1 MSSASE
7 SRQTRAVAKARFGA
21 SIAFA
26 IVGFLFAVWLVHIPA
41 VQQATGI
48 SKAELGT
55 TLLALGLGSLIS
67 MQVGGLL
74 IARFGARMPL
84 LAGHLLLAGTL
95 LAPAFATDAVTLGI
109 ALFAFGLGNGLA
121 DVAMNA
127 EAVEVERDRGKAI
140 MSSMH
145 AFFSIGTAVG
155 AGYGWLVQTLQFSVL
170 PSFAVAAVIA
180 VAFAFLAM
188 ALLPKRGTEPDV
200 TTAELLAASRASDN
214 PDGASAAPRKGT
226 RTVPISQILLLA
238 LLAFVLMLAEGVAS
252 DWSALHAVEMLGES
266 EATGAIAYGAFAVSM
281 TIARF
286 LVDFVVRRFGSVAVV
301 RFGSLISSV
310 GLGIVV
316 LAPVFWIA
324 LIGWAVF
331 ALGVAG
337 VVPQIFTAAG
347 NLPVKKRAVVLSR
360 IVSAG
365 YVGMLAGPAIVGWVA
380 GFTDLNIALLVPLVL
395 CLLGLVGASSV
406 RAAARGSRVSPQSGD
421 AEGTAARPEQ

>member
-1 MSSASE
+1 MQSSIGPRSGH
-7 SRQTRAVAKARFGA
+7 SVAKARVGA
-21 SIAFA
+21 SLAFT

-41 VQQATGI
+41 VQQATGV
-48 SKAELGT
+48 SKAALGT

-84 LAGHLLLAGTL
+84 LAGHLLLAVTL
-95 LAPAFATDAVTLGI
+95 LGPAFATDAVTLGI

-127 EAVEVERDRGKAI
+127 EAVDVERDNGKAI

-145 AFFSIGTAVG
+145 AFFSVGTAVG
-155 AGYGWLVQTLQFSVL
+155 AGYGWLVQTMELTVIT
-170 PSFAVAAVIA
+170 SFAIAAALAAVLA
-180 VAFAFLAM
+180 VVATM
-188 ALLPKRGTEPDV
+188 LLPGRGAEPAT
-200 TTAELLAASRASDN
+200 TTAELMAASHTSD
-214 PDGASAAPRKGT
+214 PDAPTPAKRG
-226 RTVPISQILLLA
+226 VPVSQVILLA

-252 DWSALHAVEMLGES
+252 DWSALHAVDILGES

-281 TIARF
+281 TAARF
-286 LVDFVVRRFGSVAVV
+286 VVDLVVRRFGAVAVV
-301 RFGSLISSV
+301 RWGSVIASL

-316 LAPVFWIA
+316 LSQVFAVA
-324 LIGWAVF
+324 LIGWMVF

-347 NLPVKKRAVVLSR
+347 NLPVKRRAIVLSR

-365 YVGMLAGPAIVGWVA
+365 YLGMLAGPALVGWVA
-380 GFTDLNIALLVPLVL
+380 GATNLNIALTVPLVL

-406 RAAARGSRVSPQSGD
+406 RASSAATERSG
-421 AEGTAARPEQ
+421 A

>member
-1 MSSASE
+1 MQSSIGARPGHS
-7 SRQTRAVAKARFGA
+7 VAKARVGA
-21 SIAFA
+21 SLAFT

-41 VQQATGI
+41 VQQATGV
-48 SKAELGT
+48 SKAALGT

-84 LAGHLLLAGTL
+84 LAGHLLLAVTL
-95 LAPAFATDAVTLGI
+95 LGPAFATDAVTLGI

-127 EAVEVERDRGKAI
+127 EAVDVERDNGKAI

-145 AFFSIGTAVG
+145 AFFSVGTAVG
-155 AGYGWLVQTLQFSVL
+155 AGYGWLVQTMGLTVTTSFAIAAAMAAVL
-170 PSFAVAAVIA
+170 AVAAMV
-180 VAFAFLAM
+180 
-188 ALLPKRGTEPDV
+188 LLPKRGAEPAT
-200 TTAELLAASRASDN
+200 TTAELMAASHTSD
-214 PDGASAAPRKGT
+214 PDAPIPPKR
-226 RTVPISQILLLA
+226 RVPVSQIVLLA

-252 DWSALHAVEMLGES
+252 DWSALHAVDVLGES

-281 TIARF
+281 TAARF
-286 LVDFVVRRFGSVAVV
+286 VVDLVVRRFGAVAVV
-301 RFGSLISSV
+301 RWGSLIASI

-316 LAPVFWIA
+316 LSPVFVVA
-324 LIGWAVF
+324 LIGWMVF

-347 NLPVKKRAVVLSR
+347 NLPVKRRAIVLSR

-365 YVGMLAGPAIVGWVA
+365 YLGMLAGPALVGWVA
-380 GFTDLNIALLVPLVL
+380 GATNLNIALTVPLAL
-395 CLLGLVGASSV
+395 CLLGLAGASSV
-406 RAAARGSRVSPQSGD
+406 RASSAATERSG
-421 AEGTAARPEQ
+421 A

>member
-1 MSSASE
+1 MS
-7 SRQTRAVAKARFGA
+7 KARFGA

-41 VQQATGI
+41 VQQSTGVT
-48 SKAELGT
+48 KGELGT

-74 IARFGARMPL
+74 IAKFGARGPL
-84 LAGHLLLAGTL
+84 LGGHLLMAATL
-95 LAPAFATDAVTLGI
+95 LGPALATDAVTLAI

-127 EAVEVERDRGKAI
+127 EAVDVERDRGKAI

-145 AFFSIGTAVG
+145 AFFSVGTAIG
-155 AGYGWLVQTLQFSVL
+155 AGYGWLVQTMEFTVMT
-170 PSFAVAAVIA
+170 SFVIAAALAAVLA
-180 VAFAFLAM
+180 VVSMAM
-188 ALLPKRGTEPDV
+188 LPKRGAEPAT
-200 TTAELLAASRASDN
+200 TTAELMAASHASD
-214 PDGASAAPRKGT
+214 PDAQVTSKR
-226 RTVPISQILLLA
+226 RVPVSQIVLLA

-252 DWSALHAVEMLGES
+252 DWSALHAVDVLGES

-281 TIARF
+281 TVARF
-286 LVDFVVRRFGSVAVV
+286 VVDLVVRRFGAVSVV
-301 RFGSLISSV
+301 RWGSLIASL

-316 LAPVFWIA
+316 LSPVFAVA
-324 LIGWAVF
+324 LAGWMVF

-347 NLPVKKRAVVLSR
+347 NLPVKRRAVVLSR

-365 YVGMLAGPAIVGWVA
+365 YLGMLAGPAVVGWVA
-380 GFTDLNIALLVPLVL
+380 AATNLNIALTVPLVL
-395 CLLGLVGASSV
+395 CLLGLIGAASV
-406 RAAARGSRVSPQSGD
+406 RPSQS
-421 AEGTAARPEQ
+421 AVREA

>member
-1 MSSASE
+1 MAVSSAPGI
-7 SRQTRAVAKARFGA
+7 RQTRAVAKARFGA
-21 SIAFA
+21 SVAFA
-26 IVGFLFAVWLVHIPA
+26 IVGFLLAVWLVHIPA

-67 MQVGGLL
+67 MQAGGLL
-74 IARFGARMPL
+74 ISRFGARMPL
-84 LAGHLLLAGTL
+84 LAGHLLLAVTL

-109 ALFAFGLGNGLA
+109 ALFLFGLGNGLA
-121 DVAMNA
+121 DVSMNA

-145 AFFSIGTAVG
+145 AFFSIGTALG
-155 AGYGWLVQTLQFSVL
+155 AAYGWLVQTVQLAVL
-170 PSFAVAAVIA
+170 PSFVIA
-180 VAFAFLAM
+180 AALAVGFAFVAM
-188 ALLPKRGTEPDV
+188 ALLPKRGAEPDV
-200 TTAELLAASRASDN
+200 TTSELLAVSRASGDSR
-214 PDGASAAPRKGT
+214 PGKST
-226 RTVPISQILLLA
+226 RTVPISQIVLLA

-252 DWSALHAVEMLGES
+252 DWSALHAVDVLGES

-281 TIARF
+281 TVARF
-286 LVDFVVRRFGSVAVV
+286 MVDFVVRRFGSVAVV
-301 RFGSLISSV
+301 RFGSLISAV

-316 LAPVFWIA
+316 VSPAFWVA
-324 LIGWAVF
+324 LVGWTVF

-365 YVGMLAGPAIVGWVA
+365 YVGMLAGPAVVGWVA
-380 GFTDLNIALLVPLVL
+380 GFTDLSIALTVPLVL

-406 RAAARGSRVSPQSGD
+406 RAAAGGSSAKPTSGD
-421 AEGTAARPEQ
+421 AEGTAARPGS

>member
-1 MSSASE
+1 MQSSIGARPGHS
-7 SRQTRAVAKARFGA
+7 VAKARVGA
-21 SIAFA
+21 SLAFT

-41 VQQATGI
+41 VQQATGV
-48 SKAELGT
+48 SKAALGT

-84 LAGHLLLAGTL
+84 LAGHLLLAVTL
-95 LAPAFATDAVTLGI
+95 LGPAFATDAVTLGI

-127 EAVEVERDRGKAI
+127 EAVDVERDNGKAI

-145 AFFSIGTAVG
+145 AFFSVGTAVG
-155 AGYGWLVQTLQFSVL
+155 AGYGWLVQTMGLTVTT
-170 PSFAVAAVIA
+170 SFVIAAALAAVLA
-180 VAFAFLAM
+180 VVAM
-188 ALLPKRGTEPDV
+188 VLLPGRGAEPAT
-200 TTAELLAASRASDN
+200 TTAELMAASHTSD
-214 PDGASAAPRKGT
+214 PDAPTPAKRG
-226 RTVPISQILLLA
+226 VPVSQVILLA

-252 DWSALHAVEMLGES
+252 DWSALHAVDILGES

-281 TIARF
+281 TAARF
-286 LVDFVVRRFGSVAVV
+286 VVDLVVRRFGAVAVV
-301 RFGSLISSV
+301 RWGSVIASL
-310 GLGIVV
+310 GLGLVV
-316 LAPVFWIA
+316 LSPVFAVA
-324 LIGWAVF
+324 LIGWMVF

-347 NLPVKKRAVVLSR
+347 NLPVKRRAIVLSR

-365 YVGMLAGPAIVGWVA
+365 YLGMLAGPALVGWVA
-380 GFTDLNIALLVPLVL
+380 GATNLNIALTVPLVL

-406 RAAARGSRVSPQSGD
+406 RASSAATERSG
-421 AEGTAARPEQ
+421 A

>member
-1 MSSASE
+1 MQSSIGARPGHS
-7 SRQTRAVAKARFGA
+7 VAKARVGA
-21 SIAFA
+21 SLAFT

-41 VQQATGI
+41 VQQATGV
-48 SKAELGT
+48 SKAALGT

-84 LAGHLLLAGTL
+84 LAGHLLLAVTL
-95 LAPAFATDAVTLGI
+95 LGPAFATDAVTLGI

-127 EAVEVERDRGKAI
+127 EAVDVERDNGKAI

-145 AFFSIGTAVG
+145 AFFSVGTAVG
-155 AGYGWLVQTLQFSVL
+155 AGYGWLVQTMGLTVTT
-170 PSFAVAAVIA
+170 SFVIAAALAAVLA
-180 VAFAFLAM
+180 VVVTM
-188 ALLPKRGTEPDV
+188 LLPGRGAEPAT
-200 TTAELLAASRASDN
+200 TTAELMAASHASD
-214 PDGASAAPRKGT
+214 PDAPIPAKR
-226 RTVPISQILLLA
+226 RVPVSQIVLLA

-252 DWSALHAVEMLGES
+252 DWSALHAVDILGES

-281 TIARF
+281 TAARF
-286 LVDFVVRRFGSVAVV
+286 VVDLVVRRFGAVAVV
-301 RFGSLISSV
+301 RWGSVIASL

-316 LAPVFWIA
+316 LSQVFAVA
-324 LIGWAVF
+324 LIGWMVF

-347 NLPVKKRAVVLSR
+347 NLPVKRRAIVLSR

-365 YVGMLAGPAIVGWVA
+365 YLGMLAGPALVGWVA
-380 GFTDLNIALLVPLVL
+380 GATNLNIALTVPLVL

-406 RAAARGSRVSPQSGD
+406 RASSAATERSG
-421 AEGTAARPEQ
+421 A